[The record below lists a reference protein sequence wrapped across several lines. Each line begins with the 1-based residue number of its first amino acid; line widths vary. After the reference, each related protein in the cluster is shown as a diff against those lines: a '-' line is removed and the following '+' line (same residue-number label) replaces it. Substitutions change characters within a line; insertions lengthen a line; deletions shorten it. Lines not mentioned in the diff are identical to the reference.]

1 MVFLMDS
8 KEFLAHLNG
17 SFELGFNLAL
27 GRQLVFISLMDPVW
41 YSLDHELKDFC
52 FWIHVGI

>member
-27 GRQLVFISLMDPVW
+27 GHQLVFISLMDLALV
-41 YSLDHELKDFC
+41 
-52 FWIHVGI
+52 